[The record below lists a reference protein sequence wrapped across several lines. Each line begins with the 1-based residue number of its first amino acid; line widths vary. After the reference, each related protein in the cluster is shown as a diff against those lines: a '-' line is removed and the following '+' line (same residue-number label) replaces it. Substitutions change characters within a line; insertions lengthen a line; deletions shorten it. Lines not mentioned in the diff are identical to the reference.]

1 MYEQFVCEMREE
13 IDKYLSWKWL
23 VQSDLKEQIEG
34 TISAAQKQAL
44 MTNYTRN
51 KIDKTSGNPLRKMCG
66 ERGETVQHII
76 CECKKLAQLEY
87 KRIQDT
93 VAKLVHW
100 KLYEKHNL
108 ERKEKWYEHC
118 PEGVVEDDDV
128 KLIRYIN
135 IQCDNVMEAR
145 RPDLILVDKK
155 AKSCVIIDVAIPG
168 DCRIRKKEVEKI
180 EKYQNLKRELERL
193 WSLKKVEQC
202 L

>member
-13 IDKYLSWKWL
+13 IDKDLSWKWL

-76 CECKKLAQLEY
+76 CECKNLAGREC
-87 KRIQDT
+87 KRRHDT

-100 KLYEKHNL
+100 KLSKKHDH
-108 ERKEKWYEHC
+108 ERKEKRYKHC
-118 PEGVVEDDDV
+118 PEGESG
-128 KLIRYIN
+128 I
-135 IQCDNVMEAR
+135 
-145 RPDLILVDKK
+145 
-155 AKSCVIIDVAIPG
+155 
-168 DCRIRKKEVEKI
+168 
-180 EKYQNLKRELERL
+180 
-193 WSLKKVEQC
+193 
-202 L
+202 